1 MSSVLSGSCRGG
13 SVGFELHVL
22 MWLQSHFRYGLSCGK
37 QVMLREY
44 QQFEASNPFLL
55 QEEMSSIL
63 RSETYRG

>member
-1 MSSVLSGSCRGG
+1 MSSVLSGSCRDG
-13 SVGFELHVL
+13 SAGFELHVL
-22 MWLQSHFRYGLSCGK
+22 MWLQSFRYDLSCGK

-44 QQFEASNPFLL
+44 QQFEASSPFLL